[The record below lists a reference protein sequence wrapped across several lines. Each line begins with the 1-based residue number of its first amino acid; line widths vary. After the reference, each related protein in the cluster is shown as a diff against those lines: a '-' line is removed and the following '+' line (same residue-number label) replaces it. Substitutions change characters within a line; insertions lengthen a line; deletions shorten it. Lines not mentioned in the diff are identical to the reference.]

1 MFDISISYNRFKF
14 IGNEFLTWLWFV
26 MDNEPDKLKKLLL
39 PAFTLTI
46 GNRTVL
52 ENRSDAGV
60 ETVTIKGDAAGLEE
74 GMLALKKGA
83 MVSELNLSYESVDK
97 RWGFTLKGESM
108 NISNLKIPD
117 TGPVQTGED
126 IEGIVLDKAY
136 LFETV
141 TSLLDR
147 LFKDFITL
155 RVSNRWQE
163 EVAPS
168 VNKWIHSGSAD

>member
-1 MFDISISYNRFKF
+1 
-14 IGNEFLTWLWFV
+14 
-26 MDNEPDKLKKLLL
+26 
-39 PAFTLTI
+39 
-46 GNRTVL
+46 
-52 ENRSDAGV
+52 
-60 ETVTIKGDAAGLEE
+60 
-74 GMLALKKGA
+74 MLALKKGA

-97 RWGFTLKGESM
+97 RWGFTVKGESM